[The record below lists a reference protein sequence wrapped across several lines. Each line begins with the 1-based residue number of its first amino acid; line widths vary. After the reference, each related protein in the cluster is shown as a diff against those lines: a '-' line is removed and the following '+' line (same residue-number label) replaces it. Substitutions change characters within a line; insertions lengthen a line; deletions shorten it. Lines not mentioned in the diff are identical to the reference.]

1 MKKIFTLL
9 FVAGL
14 TASAQAQSDRDF
26 RDNRTDERITIRQD
40 DDMFDNGAR
49 YDNRIAPN
57 RRMAAEIASINR
69 EYDFRIQQ
77 VKNNFFLNR
86 YARFRKIEQL
96 EDQRQMEIRFVIKKY
111 RRYNHWDDHD
121 NRRRY

>member
-26 RDNRTDERITIRQD
+26 RDNRTDERITVRQD
-40 DDMFDNGAR
+40 EDLFDKGAR
-49 YDNRIAPN
+49 YDNRIAPD

-86 YARFRKIEQL
+86 YAKFRKIQQL
-96 EDQRQMEIRFVIKKY
+96 EDQRQFEINMVMKKY
-111 RRYNHWDDHD
+111 RKQNRWDDHD